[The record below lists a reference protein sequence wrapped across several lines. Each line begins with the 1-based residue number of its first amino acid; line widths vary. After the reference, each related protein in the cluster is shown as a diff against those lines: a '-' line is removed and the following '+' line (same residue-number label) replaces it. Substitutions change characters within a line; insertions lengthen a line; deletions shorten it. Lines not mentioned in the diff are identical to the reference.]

1 LLAWLHAVLL
11 ERLRYTP
18 IGYTKTYEFNEADF
32 RCALDLVDEFV
43 DNVAGDRSNVDPEK
57 IPWDGIRVILAQNLY
72 GGKIDNEYD
81 GKILTSLVDHLFTEN
96 SFKADYKLF
105 IPSDSAEAPMLVPEA
120 IRYQQYVDWV
130 DNLPVIESPSWSG
143 LPNSV
148 EKVMKESNTEKMLFE
163 LWNIQDAGEEEIT
176 VIEIPPELLPQQESE
191 RGGRGMNRGGRGPQD

>member
-1 LLAWLHAVLL
+1 
-11 ERLRYTP
+11 
-18 IGYTKTYEFNEADF
+18 
-32 RCALDLVDEFV
+32 
-43 DNVAGDRSNVDPEK
+43 
-57 IPWDGIRVILAQNLY
+57 
-72 GGKIDNEYD
+72 
-81 GKILTSLVDHLFTEN
+81 
-96 SFKADYKLF
+96 
-105 IPSDSAEAPMLVPEA
+105 MLVPEA

-191 RGGRGMNRGGRGPQD
+191 RGGRGMNRGGRGAQDEKPKQMQWLIDTAAKCEKFLGLLPNTLSKLPRTQDSINDPLFRFLEREVTVAS